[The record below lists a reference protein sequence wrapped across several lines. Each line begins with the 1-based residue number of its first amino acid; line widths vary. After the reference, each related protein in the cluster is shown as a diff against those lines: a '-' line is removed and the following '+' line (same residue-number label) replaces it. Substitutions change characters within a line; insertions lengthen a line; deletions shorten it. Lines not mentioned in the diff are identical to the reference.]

1 MTNGLMSH
9 FNMMGHGGKT
19 AFKAMTLYGVLTGM
33 DL

>member
-1 MTNGLMSH
+1 MTNGLMSN